1 MIELREPI
9 PPGVVST
16 IRGRWQRPAL
26 TLLTTSVLV
35 LSTVATL
42 LPGPAGD
49 GLGVAVVAAI
59 VAAPLV
65 RVAWL
70 VFRWW
75 QEGDRRFVVTG
86 AALLAIVGIGAL
98 LTLAGVGR

>member
-35 LSTVATL
+35 LSTLATL

-59 VAAPLV
+59 VAAPLA

-70 VFRWW
+70 VLRWW
-75 QEGDRRFVVTG
+75 QEGDRRFVLTG
-86 AALLAIVGIGAL
+86 AALLAIVATGAL

>member
-1 MIELREPI
+1 VIEVREPI
-9 PPGVVST
+9 PPGVVSS

-49 GLGVAVVAAI
+49 GLGVVVVGAI
-59 VAAPLV
+59 VAAPLA

-70 VFRWW
+70 VFRWR
-75 QEGDRRFVVTG
+75 QERDRRFVFTG
-86 AALLAIVGIGAL
+86 AALLAIVATGAL

>member
-1 MIELREPI
+1 MTDLREHI

-26 TLLTTSVLV
+26 ALLTTVMLV
-35 LSTVATL
+35 LSTVATV
-42 LPGPAGD
+42 LPGRAGD
-49 GLGVAVVAAI
+49 GLGVAVIAAI
-59 VAAPLV
+59 VAAPLL

-75 QEGDRRFVVTG
+75 QEGDRRFVLTG
-86 AALLAIVGIGAL
+86 AALLAIVGTGAL
-98 LTLAGVGR
+98 LTVAGVGR